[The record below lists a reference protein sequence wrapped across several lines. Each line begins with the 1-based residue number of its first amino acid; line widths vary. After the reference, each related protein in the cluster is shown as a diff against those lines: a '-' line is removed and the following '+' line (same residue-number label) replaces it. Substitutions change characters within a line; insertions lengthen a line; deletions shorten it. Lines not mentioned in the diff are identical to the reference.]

1 MHQFP
6 ENSSKCQELPVME
19 NGTIAQRQ
27 ISDSSQCDIDDASN
41 QGRLHFTAIVS
52 EQRAWVAVTTEAEQ
66 WLQVDLGSDHMIAR
80 VTRIKTQGRRGVY
93 SQWVTKYKI
102 QYSHDE
108 GDTHQYY
115 RDQGQT
121 TDKVKYKYY

>member
-1 MHQFP
+1 
-6 ENSSKCQELPVME
+6 ME

-52 EQRAWVAVTTEAEQ
+52 EQRAWVAVTTDAEQ

-121 TDKVKYKYY
+121 IDKVKYKYY

>member
-1 MHQFP
+1 
-6 ENSSKCQELPVME
+6 ME

-41 QGRLHFTAIVS
+41 HGRLHFTAIVS
-52 EQRAWVAVTTEAEQ
+52 EERAWVAVTTDAEQ
-66 WLQVDLGSDHMIAR
+66 WLQVDLSADYMIAR
-80 VTRIKTQGRRGVY
+80 VTRIKTQGRSGIY

-108 GDTHQYY
+108 GETHQYY

-121 TDKVKYKYY
+121 TDKVKYKYYYTFFNFNKFNFNRMPG

>member
-1 MHQFP
+1 
-6 ENSSKCQELPVME
+6 ME

-41 QGRLHFTAIVS
+41 QGRLHFPAIVS
-52 EQRAWVAVTTEAEQ
+52 EQRAWVAVTTDAEQ